1 MKELDECQIALRN
14 INLELLTDPNNK
26 ELRLKRIDLEL
37 LANSLQKKLYTMK
50 NSIETSNPRKDQSAT
65 RLGSTGAPGQSQLDD
80 NNYIAGSRG
89 EYDLESLAREAMAAE
104 VDSKAKK
111 AAYEAAKRITLLKGS
126 PIVKVKPVVVHSQPQ
141 ASYNPISAA
150 ETKVKRDIKL

>member
-1 MKELDECQIALRN
+1 MTELDECQIALRN

-37 LANSLQKKLYTMK
+37 LANSLTKKLFTMT
-50 NSIETSNPRKDQSAT
+50 NSIESSNPRKDESKT
-65 RLGSTGAPGQSQLDD
+65 RLGSDGAPRQSQFDD

-89 EYDLESLAREAMAAE
+89 EYDLESLAIESARAEAQ
-104 VDSKAKK
+104 AKTAK
-111 AAYEAAKRITLLKGS
+111 AAYDAAKKIVLLKGTHIVTAK
-126 PIVKVKPVVVHSQPQ
+126 PIVVHSKPQ

-150 ETKVKRDIKL
+150 ETKVRKDIKL